1 MKKGI
6 VSLLAM
12 ATVIS
17 GTFTAS
23 GETLEE
29 ALAAA
34 YESNPQ
40 LMAQRAA
47 LRGVDESIS
56 RAKSAFLPS
65 LQGEYSYTDTST
77 RAIGDSGEYDP
88 STPGESEQ
96 YGVSASMNVFRGFQ
110 DRNAVKGARNNV
122 MAGRAQ
128 LQSVEQQI
136 LLDAVA
142 AYMNVV
148 RDEAVVRLNT
158 NNVQVLDRQLQASQ
172 DRFRVGEVTR
182 TDVAQS
188 EARLEGSKS
197 QLLTA
202 QATLA
207 ASRAQYRRVV
217 GRAPAT
223 LETPGGKP
231 DLPSSLDAAIELAM
245 ELSPGVIAAQY
256 TERAAD
262 YSVKQA
268 KGALLPTVGVQGSW
282 TDSSSSGLTE
292 SQQGLVPFS
301 NDSQRRA
308 IGVQV
313 TVPLYAGGARYSD
326 IRRAKQIRSQR
337 LMEIR
342 QAERVAQENVFV
354 AWDQYRAAVGQ
365 ITSSEAQV
373 RASEIAL
380 EGVRQEAYV
389 GSRTTLDVLN
399 AEQEL
404 LNARVALVR
413 AERDEF
419 VAAYSL
425 VSATGRLTAKD
436 LGLGVTRYDPDAY
449 TDKVDDKFF
458 GMGVE

>member
-6 VSLLAM
+6 VSLVAM
-12 ATVIS
+12 ATVLT
-17 GTFTAS
+17 GTFAAS

-47 LRGVDESIS
+47 LRAVDESIS
-56 RAKSAFLPS
+56 RAKSGFLPT
-65 LQGEYSYTDTST
+65 LEAEYTYGDTNDKSPDEDGNT
-77 RAIGDSGEYDP
+77 QNF
-88 STPGESEQ
+88 PGTSEN
-96 YGVSASMNVFRGFQ
+96 YGVSASLNVFRGFQ

-122 MAGRAQ
+122 LAGRAQ

-136 LLDAVA
+136 LLDAVS

-148 RDEAVVRLNT
+148 RDEAVVALNA
-158 NNVQVLDRQLQASQ
+158 NNVQVLERQLQASQ

-188 EARLEGSKS
+188 EARLEGAKS

-207 ASRAQYRRVV
+207 ASRAQYQRVI
-217 GRAPAT
+217 GRPPAT
-223 LETPGGKP
+223 LETPNAKP
-231 DLPSSLDAAIELAM
+231 QLPVDLDAAIEVAM
-245 ELSPGVIAAQY
+245 EMSPAVIAAKF

-262 YSVKQA
+262 FSVKQA
-268 KGALLPTVGVQGSW
+268 KGALLPTVGVQASW
-282 TDSSSSGLTE
+282 NDIETSGVRNGQNGLEAVNSATE
-292 SQQGLVPFS
+292 
-301 NDSQRRA
+301 RRSL
-308 IGVQV
+308 GVQV
-313 TVPLYAGGARYSD
+313 TVPLYAGGARHSD

-337 LMEIR
+337 MMEIR

-413 AERDEF
+413 AQRDEF

-425 VSATGRLTAKD
+425 VSATGRLTAQD
-436 LGLGVTRYDPDAY
+436 LGLGVTRYDPDQY
-449 TDKVDDKFF
+449 TDKVDDKFI
-458 GMGVE
+458 GWDVD

>member
-47 LRGVDESIS
+47 LRGIDESIS
-56 RAKSAFLPS
+56 RAKSGFLPS
-65 LQGEYSYTDTST
+65 LQGEYSYGESDTKL
-77 RAIGDSGEYDP
+77 GDDP
-88 STPGESEQ
+88 SVSGSSES
-96 YGVSASMNVFRGFQ
+96 YGITANMNVFRGFQ
-110 DRNAVKGARNNV
+110 DRNSVKGARNNV

-136 LLDAVA
+136 LLDAVS

-148 RDEAVVRLNT
+148 RDEAVVRLNA

-188 EARLEGSKS
+188 EARLEGAKS

-202 QATLA
+202 EATLA
-207 ASRAQYRRVV
+207 SSRAQYRRVV

-223 LETPGGKP
+223 LETPDGKP
-231 DLPSSLDAAIELAM
+231 DLPSNLDAAIELAM

-256 TERAAD
+256 SERAAD

-282 TDSSSSGLTE
+282 SDTTSTGVSRDTGNPLSNSTE
-292 SQQGLVPFS
+292 QKSV
-301 NDSQRRA
+301 
-308 IGVQV
+308 GVQV

-326 IRRAKQIRSQR
+326 IRRAKQLRSQR

-413 AERDEF
+413 AQRDEF

-458 GMGVE
+458 GMGVD

>member
-6 VSLLAM
+6 VSLLAVT
-12 ATVIS
+12 TVLT
-17 GTFTAS
+17 GTFNLSA
-23 GETLEE
+23 ETLEE

-47 LRGVDESIS
+47 LRGIDEGIS
-56 RAKSAFLPS
+56 RAKSGFLPS
-65 LQGEYSYTDTST
+65 LSGSYSYSEGDVKVGNTPSVSTS
-77 RAIGDSGEYDP
+77 R
-88 STPGESEQ
+88 ESLGLE
-96 YGVSASMNVFRGFQ
+96 ANLNLFRGFQ
-110 DRNAVKGARNNV
+110 DRNAVRSARSSV

-128 LQSVEQQI
+128 LQSVEQQV
-136 LLDAVA
+136 LLDAVS

-148 RDEAVVRLNT
+148 RDEAVVSLNM
-158 NNVQVLDRQLQASQ
+158 NNVQVLERQLQASQ

-188 EARLEGSKS
+188 EARLEGAKS
-197 QLLTA
+197 TLLSA

-207 ASRAQYRRVV
+207 SSRAQYRRVV
-217 GRAPAT
+217 GRTPAT
-223 LETPGGKP
+223 LETPNGKP
-231 DLPSSLDAAIELAM
+231 ELPSNLDAAIELAM
-245 ELSPGVIAAQY
+245 ELSPGVIAAQHS
-256 TERAAD
+256 ERAAEHAMN
-262 YSVKQA
+262 QA
-268 KGALLPTVGVQGSW
+268 KGSLLPTVGVGASW
-282 TDSSSSGLTE
+282 SDTTNSGGVNDAGVPVTDQSE
-292 SQQGLVPFS
+292 SKG
-301 NDSQRRA
+301 
-308 IGVQV
+308 IGVTV
-313 TVPLYAGGARYSD
+313 SVPLYAGGARYSD
-326 IRRAKQIRSQR
+326 IRRAKQLRSQR

-342 QAERVAQENVFV
+342 QAERVAQERVFV

-413 AERDEF
+413 AQRDEF

-458 GMGVE
+458 GMDVD

>member
-6 VSLLAM
+6 VSLLAVT
-12 ATVIS
+12 TVLS
-17 GTFTAS
+17 GTFNLSAES
-23 GETLEE
+23 LEE

-56 RAKSAFLPS
+56 RAKAGFLPS
-65 LQGEYSYTDTST
+65 VQGEYSYGDTNNKSPDDDGNT
-77 RAIGDSGEYDP
+77 QNF
-88 STPGESEQ
+88 PGTSEQ
-96 YGVSASMNVFRGFQ
+96 YGVSANMNLFRGFQ
-110 DRNAVKGARNNV
+110 DRNAIKSARSNV

-128 LQSVEQQI
+128 LQSVEQQV
-136 LLDAVA
+136 LLDAVS

-148 RDEAVVRLNT
+148 RDEAVVSLNM
-158 NNVQVLDRQLQASQ
+158 NNVQVLERQLQASQ

-188 EARLEGSKS
+188 EARLEGAKS
-197 QLLTA
+197 TLLSA

-207 ASRAQYRRVV
+207 SSRAQYRRVV
-217 GRAPAT
+217 GRTPAT
-223 LETPGGKP
+223 LETPGAKP
-231 DLPSSLDAAIELAM
+231 ELPSNLDAAIELAM

-256 TERAAD
+256 GEEAA
-262 YSVKQA
+262 KHAMNQA
-268 KGALLPTVGVQGSW
+268 KGALLPTVGVNASW
-282 TDSSSSGLTE
+282 YDIETSDVRNGPTGLEAVNTAT
-292 SQQGLVPFS
+292 
-301 NDSQRRA
+301 QRRSV
-308 IGVQV
+308 GVQV

-326 IRRAKQIRSQR
+326 IRRAKQLRSQR

-342 QAERVAQENVFV
+342 QAERVAQERVFV

-413 AERDEF
+413 AQRDEF

-458 GMGVE
+458 GMGVD

>member
-6 VSLLAM
+6 VSLVAM
-12 ATVIS
+12 ATVLT
-17 GTFTAS
+17 GTFAAS

-47 LRGVDESIS
+47 LRAVDESIS
-56 RAKSAFLPS
+56 RAKSGFLPS
-65 LQGEYSYTDTST
+65 VEGSYTYS
-77 RAIGDSGEYDP
+77 DSNTKAPNEDDDIINY
-88 STPGESEQ
+88 PGTAES
-96 YGVSASMNVFRGFQ
+96 YGVTANMNVFRGFQ

-122 MAGRAQ
+122 LAGRAQ

-136 LLDAVA
+136 LLDAVS

-148 RDEAVVRLNT
+148 RDEAVVALNA

-188 EARLEGSKS
+188 EARLEGAKS

-202 QATLA
+202 EATLA
-207 ASRAQYRRVV
+207 ASRAQYQRVI
-217 GRAPAT
+217 GRPPAT
-223 LETPGGKP
+223 LETPEAKP
-231 DLPSSLDAAIELAM
+231 QLPIDLDAAIEIAM
-245 ELSPGVIAAQY
+245 ELSPSVIAAKY

-268 KGALLPTVGVQGSW
+268 KGALLPTVGVQASW
-282 TDSSSSGLTE
+282 SDDAVSG
-292 SQQGLVPFS
+292 V
-301 NDSQRRA
+301 QRDTLLPYNTTSERRVV
-308 IGVQV
+308 GVQV
-313 TVPLYAGGARYSD
+313 TVPLYAGGARHSD

-413 AERDEF
+413 AQRDEF

-425 VSATGRLTAKD
+425 VSATGRLTAQD
-436 LGLGVTRYDPDAY
+436 LGLGVTRYDPDQY
-449 TDKVDDKFF
+449 TDKVDDKFI
-458 GMGVE
+458 GWDVE